1 MARHNDIDSSSL
13 DILDFSPLDPKH
25 IPRNILDNDERVFQ
39 LDDAASDVPTWRQ
52 LFPRLALFVA
62 IGLISLLFT
71 MTLAHEV
78 LDIGLPRTL
87 AEVQE
92 TAVHLEEMA
101 RATWTGSF
109 SVAGVF
115 AVLYLWQQAFSVPG
129 SVLLNLLAGY
139 LYGIGLATVWTSWL
153 TAAGATLAYG
163 LAKLVGEPFMQVG
176 WISRK
181 AKVMMGQMNG
191 RSKSGLFWWLLF
203 VRLFPFTPYWFIN
216 MVSPLLGVPVSPF
229 FWSTFIGVMP
239 YNLVCAQA
247 GDVLSDLTSTS
258 DILSFSLMMKL
269 LLVSFIS
276 LVPVLWGKTIQRYV
290 RQFLRLPPAE
300 DLDDDDVEKA
310 SVELDHDGYQ
320 RVSTHE

>member
-1 MARHNDIDSSSL
+1 MTRRNDTDSSSL
-13 DILDFSPLDPKH
+13 DILDFSALDPKQSTS
-25 IPRNILDNDERVFQ
+25 RNMADNDERVFQ
-39 LDDAASDVPTWRQ
+39 LDNLASDVPTWRQ
-52 LFPRLALFVA
+52 LLPRLALFVV
-62 IGLISLLFT
+62 IGLVSLFFT

-87 AEVQE
+87 AEVQA
-92 TAVHLEEMA
+92 TAVQLEELA
-101 RATWTGSF
+101 RATWTGSL

-139 LYGIGLATVWTSWL
+139 LYGIGLATIWTSWL
-153 TAAGATLAYG
+153 TATGATLAYG
-163 LAKLVGEPFMQVG
+163 LAKLVGEPFMQIG

-181 AKVMMGQMNG
+181 AKVMMNQMNG
-191 RSKSGLFWWLLF
+191 RTKSGLFWWLLF

-216 MVSPLLGVPVSPF
+216 MVSPLLGVPVFPF

-247 GDVLSDLTSTS
+247 GDVLGDLTSTS
-258 DILSFSLMMKL
+258 EILSFSLILKL

-276 LVPVLWGKTIQRYV
+276 LVPVVWGKSIQRAV
-290 RQFLRLPPAE
+290 RRCLNLPPSE
-300 DLDDDDVEKA
+300 DLDDDVEKA
-310 SVELDHDGYQ
+310 SVEIDCDGYQ
-320 RVSTHE
+320 RVSTHD